1 LPCASAPKAASTLG
15 IASLTCMFAVMVA
28 KSKNLGLGAAEESS
42 LCALGVGL
50 AAETAVRS
58 MKRLPPI
65 AIAIAIAGTVRPSVL
80 PSTEFWGISERT
92 ATDVSPTSVES
103 QNSSDFQYRSHAII
117 TLTFRVNSL
126 ACHIQTCHRP
136 GV

>member
-1 LPCASAPKAASTLG
+1 
-15 IASLTCMFAVMVA
+15 MFAVMVA

-65 AIAIAIAGTVRPSVL
+65 AIAIAGTVRPSVL

-92 ATDVSPTSVES
+92 ATDVHRHQWSHKTVLISNTDRM
-103 QNSSDFQYRSHAII
+103 QSSLSR
-117 TLTFRVNSL
+117 LRLNSL
-126 ACHIQTCHRP
+126 AYILKTTCHRP

>member
-1 LPCASAPKAASTLG
+1 
-15 IASLTCMFAVMVA
+15 MFAVMVA

-42 LCALGVGL
+42 LGALGVGL

-58 MKRLPPI
+58 MKRLPP
-65 AIAIAIAGTVRPSVL
+65 IAIAIAGTVRPSVL

-117 TLTFRVNSL
+117 TLTSQTQFSCVHFKENMSQAWCMKNSP
-126 ACHIQTCHRP
+126 RN
-136 GV
+136 